1 MRMTRSLMAGIKQEE
16 DLEIP
21 ADQRVMVPS
30 TG

>member
-1 MRMTRSLMAGIKQEE
+1 MIRSLMSGIKQEE

-21 ADQRVMVPS
+21 ADQKVMVPS